1 MLEVVSQLQGTF
13 QPDLRQIKKRIEDL
27 IAREFLERDL
37 DNANSYRYL
46 AGVPGSAP
54 DGCAPPVRALA
65 CTQQRWELWLV
76 RLGISRRGCFVR
88 DSVMSA
94 IPDCPAVPL
103 EDVLQHHR
111 NFKSTFD
118 KQLPLAI

>member
-46 AGVPGSAP
+46 AWAAVCQAQHRTAARRPSPLGLLDSKNDCSYKLGSYSGAH
-54 DGCAPPVRALA
+54 
-65 CTQQRWELWLV
+65 
-76 RLGISRRGCFVR
+76 R